1 MTKFLFLFLFINIL
15 SPLLASAQGLPF
27 GTPRVVHLSPFPCL
41 NGGVMITV
49 QPPLGGLV
57 NIPPGPYFVPIGS
70 NRYLYFIYPPLPG
83 TKMLGWW
90 VPGGVCIKPAF
101 PHPIPIPTIG
111 TITGYGSA
119 LGF

>member
-1 MTKFLFLFLFINIL
+1 MKKNFLLFLILFLPFYTF
-15 SPLLASAQGLPF
+15 AQGLPF
-27 GTPRVVHLSPFPCL
+27 GTPRVVYLSPFPCL
-41 NGGVMITV
+41 NGGVMIKV
-49 QPPLGGLV
+49 QPPAGAFLS
-57 NIPPGPYFVPIGS
+57 IPPGPYFVPIGS
-70 NRYLYFIYPPLPG
+70 NRYLNFIYPPVPG

-119 LGF
+119 LGL

>member
-1 MTKFLFLFLFINIL
+1 MRIYIIIFLILFLVL
-15 SPLLASAQGLPF
+15 SYKYSFGFGLPF
-27 GTPRVVHLSPFPCL
+27 GTPRVVWLSPFPCL
-41 NGGVMITV
+41 NGGVMIKV
-49 QPPLGGLV
+49 QPPIGGV
-57 NIPPGPYFVPIGS
+57 NIPPGPYFVPVGS
-70 NRYLYFIYPPLPG
+70 NRYMNFIYPPVPG

-90 VPGGVCIKPAF
+90 TPGGVCIKPAF

>member
-1 MTKFLFLFLFINIL
+1 MKNFLLVIFILIVFSNNITF
-15 SPLLASAQGLPF
+15 AQGLPF
-27 GTPRVVHLSPFPCL
+27 GTPRVVWISPFPCL
-41 NGGVMITV
+41 NGGVMIKV
-49 QPPLGGLV
+49 QPPVGSL
-57 NIPPGPYFVPIGS
+57 IPPGPYFVPIGS
-70 NRYLYFIYPPLPG
+70 NRYLNFVYPPVPG